1 MNMIKD
7 QGWESLENR
16 RKKARVTILYKF
28 SHNLIDA
35 STDKHLHAAK
45 QRGSHPYKYRVPK
58 VKKDVFK
65 YSFFPRTINEW
76 NSLARLRSCLLRLL
90 K

>member
-28 SHNLIDA
+28 SHNLIDV
-35 STDKHLHAAK
+35 STDEHLHAAK
-45 QRGSHPYKYRVPK
+45 QR
-58 VKKDVFK
+58 KKNAWQPPLQIQSSKSQERCF
-65 YSFFPRTINEW
+65 
-76 NSLARLRSCLLRLL
+76 
-90 K
+90 